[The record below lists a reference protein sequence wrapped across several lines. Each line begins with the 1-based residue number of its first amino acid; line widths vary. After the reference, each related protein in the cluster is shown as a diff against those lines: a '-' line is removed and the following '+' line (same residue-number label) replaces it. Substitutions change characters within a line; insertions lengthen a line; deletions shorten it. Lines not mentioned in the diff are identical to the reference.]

1 MYRQILTQ
9 TSVGLLR
16 SGFLTSTTPA
26 ALTATLSRRTMYSS
40 SRAPWA
46 QRDVQTTE
54 TTSGDSKFE
63 AAKKASDEMDRST
76 AALKEKLG
84 DVKGASEPAKATEG
98 EDPPLSE
105 EEQNARQEAA
115 QKLAEQAAASEK
127 LWNLLV
133 PERNMG
139 ITSPAFLILLVL
151 TILLHLY
158 NNHMDEEMDEL
169 MKKKRILRIK
179 REKLEREGKVDM
191 SYFQPAD
198 AAATEG
204 SGDSTTEGSGDS
216 TTEGSGDSTT
226 EARIIYRVKFCS
238 QWKAQR
244 SSWSASAF
252 FNCSLF
258 LFKLVRAPP
267 VSIMVRTAD
276 GDATS
281 SVTSSEPRD
290 SVVSGRFTRSTL
302 SRLEKER
309 SRLILELDEYR
320 DSNVAL
326 RSDLEQCVDRLNA
339 CEDELVFQHN
349 ELERSTKEGF
359 HLKKKVEKMEALL
372 KREFGEDATTQYS
385 ALLDEN
391 ERLQDELDD
400 MADEREQLEAELQH
414 HQASGYDIDDMTQQ
428 LELLTD
434 DNKDLSSEVDDLKE
448 ESDRL
453 RRKLATLQTEH
464 EVAVAKLSAIDKTAA
479 PVVQEGVQT
488 DEAWL
493 PTIKEEVEEEDT
505 RGVSQDT
512 QLSTLRMAY
521 DLLQEENEETKH
533 QLALLTDASEDGGTA
548 ARLID
553 VQRELDEYRKQHPDT
568 PSTSMPE
575 NSSSEMTPEKE
586 RSSSSITSSSAIAP
600 PILSREDSNKVDP
613 LEKHVEDVEAS
624 LRDKDGKIA
633 ALQGYVAD
641 LERMQQ
647 EGAVFDGQGK
657 EVVAGA
663 GTTPKEGTEGPEA
676 ASRAARLASEIESY
690 QEQLKA
696 KDEQINEL
704 KRLADSSAEAEKSA
718 SNEHP
723 EAGDDFTVSISQDD
737 LASMKSQLKKLEEEK
752 KLSDS
757 QLEYVQSE
765 YDKLRKEKE
774 KQVMELEHTIV
785 DTKLKLA
792 QVHSQADKTD
802 YSNYR
807 SLRNLDTQHGRDSP
821 RKHDGTHRS
830 GGSSIRSRSK
840 GLAKSVGKALGRKS
854 STASIAKP

>member
-1 MYRQILTQ
+1 
-9 TSVGLLR
+9 
-16 SGFLTSTTPA
+16 
-26 ALTATLSRRTMYSS
+26 
-40 SRAPWA
+40 
-46 QRDVQTTE
+46 
-54 TTSGDSKFE
+54 
-63 AAKKASDEMDRST
+63 
-76 AALKEKLG
+76 
-84 DVKGASEPAKATEG
+84 
-98 EDPPLSE
+98 
-105 EEQNARQEAA
+105 
-115 QKLAEQAAASEK
+115 
-127 LWNLLV
+127 
-133 PERNMG
+133 
-139 ITSPAFLILLVL
+139 
-151 TILLHLY
+151 
-158 NNHMDEEMDEL
+158 
-169 MKKKRILRIK
+169 
-179 REKLEREGKVDM
+179 
-191 SYFQPAD
+191 
-198 AAATEG
+198 
-204 SGDSTTEGSGDS
+204 
-216 TTEGSGDSTT
+216 
-226 EARIIYRVKFCS
+226 
-238 QWKAQR
+238 
-244 SSWSASAF
+244 
-252 FNCSLF
+252 
-258 LFKLVRAPP
+258 
-267 VSIMVRTAD
+267 MVRTAD

-320 DSNVAL
+320 ESNVAL

-428 LELLTD
+428 LEQLTD

-493 PTIKEEVEEEDT
+493 PTIKEEGEEEDT
-505 RGVSQDT
+505 RSQTSSSTPEDTTSGIGRGVSQDT

-533 QLALLTDASEDGGTA
+533 QLTLLTDASEDGGTA

-553 VQRELDEYRKQHPDT
+553 VQREFDEYRKQHPDT

-613 LEKHVEDVEAS
+613 LEKHVEDLEAS

-647 EGAVFDGQGK
+647 EGAVFDGEGK

-663 GTTPKEGTEGPEA
+663 GATPKEGTGEYRIDRSESVA
-676 ASRAARLASEIESY
+676 A
-690 QEQLKA
+690 
-696 KDEQINEL
+696 
-704 KRLADSSAEAEKSA
+704 
-718 SNEHP
+718 P
-723 EAGDDFTVSISQDD
+723 
-737 LASMKSQLKKLEEEK
+737 
-752 KLSDS
+752 
-757 QLEYVQSE
+757 
-765 YDKLRKEKE
+765 
-774 KQVMELEHTIV
+774 
-785 DTKLKLA
+785 
-792 QVHSQADKTD
+792 
-802 YSNYR
+802 
-807 SLRNLDTQHGRDSP
+807 
-821 RKHDGTHRS
+821 
-830 GGSSIRSRSK
+830 
-840 GLAKSVGKALGRKS
+840 
-854 STASIAKP
+854 